1 MGCMSELEFVA
12 LLLAAIGPLLAL
24 ARLLR
29 LPDSLA
35 LFGSGVAVALLPGL
49 PPMRVDPQLML
60 GLFLP
65 PVLYASTVRVSFHL
79 LRFTL
84 VSGVL
89 VGAALSLTTILAV
102 AATAHAL
109 LPRLGWT
116 GALCLGVVAALFD
129 TRLFHEAKARPH
141 VPRAI
146 ADALKAREMVTRI
159 TALSV
164 FSLAL
169 QALAKGPPTPAAA
182 LGETAYALLGGAA
195 AGAVVGR
202 AITWLRERT
211 EPAPVE
217 IAISLGT
224 PYLSALAARA
234 LGLSG
239 VVAIMTAALVVSA
252 VRVDPRTGAPRSS
265 SEARIAATAFWEEVS
280 LILSAALFF
289 LSGRAL
295 PEALRGLKDWP
306 VWQAIGS
313 AAALLAVILAAQYA
327 LALASTL
334 RPRLAAA
341 LRARNGGQIGTT
353 RTAAA
358 GVMAWASTRS
368 VIGLIVA
375 LSLPSTLPDGR
386 PFAERDL
393 ILVVAAFVIL
403 GSVLLQGLTLR
414 VAVRAAALGDEAEEQ
429 REEEGAE
436 RAMADAHTRTINGPN
451 AAPAPVAAF
460 DAERRALFALRQEN
474 RIGDEVL
481 LKMLRETD
489 LRARATERSALP
501 GAGPPNP

>member
-1 MGCMSELEFVA
+1 
-12 LLLAAIGPLLAL
+12 
-24 ARLLR
+24 
-29 LPDSLA
+29 
-35 LFGSGVAVALLPGL
+35 
-49 PPMRVDPQLML
+49 
-60 GLFLP
+60 
-65 PVLYASTVRVSFHL
+65 
-79 LRFTL
+79 
-84 VSGVL
+84 
-89 VGAALSLTTILAV
+89 
-102 AATAHAL
+102 
-109 LPRLGWT
+109 
-116 GALCLGVVAALFD
+116 
-129 TRLFHEAKARPH
+129 
-141 VPRAI
+141 
-146 ADALKAREMVTRI
+146 
-159 TALSV
+159 
-164 FSLAL
+164 
-169 QALAKGPPTPAAA
+169 
-182 LGETAYALLGGAA
+182 
-195 AGAVVGR
+195 
-202 AITWLRERT
+202 
-211 EPAPVE
+211 VE